1 MRRRRFDIRQV
12 LAVRRSG
19 IHGRGVYARVPIP
32 AGTRL
37 IEYKGRRLTPAEA
50 DATYPEVPGVPYHT
64 FLFQIDDDVV
74 VDAGVGGSLA
84 RWINHSCDPNCDAVV
99 VEGRVKRIWIDSVRD
114 IAVGEELTYDYGF
127 LLDEPHTDELRARY
141 PCACGAP
148 TCRGTMLADD
158 TEEDEPEWE
167 EEEDEEGMGRET

>member
-1 MRRRRFDIRQV
+1 MRKRRFDIRQV
-12 LAVRRSG
+12 LSVRRSG
-19 IHGRGVYARVPIP
+19 IHGKGVYARVPIP

-37 IEYKGRRLTPAEA
+37 IEYRGRRLTPELA
-50 DATYPEVPGVPYHT
+50 DALYPEIEGVPYHT

-99 VEGRVKRIWIDSVRD
+99 VDKRIWIDSVRD

-127 LLDEPHTDELRARY
+127 VLDEPHTPELRRRY
-141 PCACGAP
+141 PCICGAP
-148 TCRGTMLADD
+148 TCRGTILADD
-158 TEEDEPEWE
+158 TDEDLDDFDDEEDNGEEP
-167 EEEDEEGMGRET
+167 DV